1 MSVCASAESSQAGV
15 KLTYVDY
22 NQADVSF
29 GEIAAG
35 STAQVGFNKI
45 TSGTV
50 DWGNVGWN
58 VNYVGY
64 IQVDASAVEGTIQNV
79 SLTFDVSGSTD
90 SKRTTGW
97 GVGYNSSAWSADMTY
112 NTADLSITTLGDQ
125 QWTSTKSSGTFET
138 KTFDITDAFAEDED
152 KIVTIV
158 VYEIAA
164 AGGYLKNPSAT
175 VTYTTGS
182 VSNYYIVRELDS
194 ETQIDTITYKSAIVG
209 TEVSASETDKANFY
223 FDGVKYVYVSGGE
236 QALTVD
242 EDDTKNYIHLTFKE
256 ADIINYT
263 IMSSLGEELDFGN
276 SYVGD
281 AVKYAYPRYQELNGT
296 LYQSSVNN
304 KEYTNTFTPTAANP
318 EAVVNYS
325 NTNKENIVY
334 LNEGEHI
341 NGFTETTTGNLPIRG
356 SNGKGGVTTEDVTI
370 VSLPAGKYVMVVGAF
385 TSKTSQQ
392 NLNFTVGGTAYTA
405 SSSGNLSENTS
416 SEFTLTGETND
427 VVFLGSTS
435 SADAQLDYLYI
446 QKTGEYNYFEIEANL
461 PDTVTVTLGEVED
474 YAKLNL
480 SDYISV
486 KTNAEEYFPVINYA
500 VAEEGVDK
508 KDATYTPV
516 LSEKPLYEV
525 FTEPGTYYVF
535 ANVVAVFADESVDN
549 VSTDTIVIVL
559 KEKEAEQAEEPGV
572 KYSYTLTSDI
582 TQLGTYDVTGGSI
595 ELLNG
600 ALETKNNLY
609 GQKSGSSITAQV
621 NMERKLKVNDC
632 IKITMFCSSNNKA
645 TGFDITK
652 DGSTSL
658 VYFPLPSSNNKA
670 NTYTIEYIVK
680 ETDVNL
686 IGVDTFS
693 IKKITAT
700 DNLYLTGVEVE
711 VLEKKAPEFTALSES
726 KNVAV
731 YEYAILTAKA
741 SGFPEPKYQ
750 WYVDGELVEGATEA
764 SYALWIEEEKTYNVY
779 VKATNSEASI
789 NSDVIV
795 LKGIADK
802 ELADNKLVV
811 PTDMEVADNIW
822 FNGNNIHVI
831 LADKGGF
838 TVQNADA
845 AEAPAGYSAIISG
858 TTNPVVTEDN
868 VTGVA
873 YKILPEVN
881 GVFTF
886 VGKFNAG
893 KAVNVV
899 RKAYT
904 LSAKATAGSLQADD
918 EAVKFKVDETEYNSG
933 DSFTETYNGPITIDM
948 EEGYLYYLY
957 ASGSKIGMYGFD
969 FTETTAVD
977 GVAEAQAETSAPV
990 KFFKNGQLII
1000 AKDGKKFNAAGAEL
1014 K

>member
-1 MSVCASAESSQAGV
+1 MSLGVSAESYTPTV
-15 KLTYVDY
+15 KMTYVNQSSADTSYGEVTSASTGY
-22 NQADVSF
+22 NTFSN
-29 GEIAAG
+29 G
-35 STAQVGFNKI
+35 TVGF
-45 TSGTV
+45 
-50 DWGNVGWN
+50 GN
-58 VNYVGY
+58 
-64 IQVDASAVEGTIQNV
+64 
-79 SLTFDVSGSTD
+79 
-90 SKRTTGW
+90 TGW
-97 GVGYNSSAWSADMTY
+97 GVNFITYIEVDASGLPENATVTEAKLTATVSGSDRGHTFNIGYNTSAWSADLTY
-112 NTADLSITTLGDQ
+112 NTADKTATSLNSTLTTTASRGN
-125 QWTSTKSSGTFET
+125 TGT
-138 KTFDITDAFAEDED
+138 KTGDFIITDAF
-152 KIVTIV
+152 KSSKKVTLLIWDT
-158 VYEIAA
+158 A
-164 AGGYLKNPSAT
+164 AGGGTVSGVSASI
-175 VTYTTGS
+175 TYTTEKTS
-182 VSNYYIVRELDS
+182 SYYVVRELDAD
-194 ETQIDTITYKSAIVG
+194 TQIDTITYIGTIVG
-209 TEVSASETDKANFY
+209 SEVSASTTDKGNFY
-223 FDGVKYVYVSGGE
+223 VNGVKYVYVSG
-236 QALTVD
+236 ADNSITVD

-263 IMSSLGEELDFGN
+263 IMSSLGEELDFGK

-356 SNGKGGVTTEDVTI
+356 SNGKGGVTAEDVTI

-416 SEFTLTGETND
+416 PEFTLTGETND

-446 QKTGEYNYFEIEANL
+446 QKTGDYNYFEIEANL

-486 KTNAEEYFPVINYA
+486 NTNAEEYFPVINYA

-508 KDATYTPV
+508 KDATYTQL

-549 VSTDTIVIVL
+549 ISTDTIVVVL
-559 KEKEAEQAEEPGV
+559 KEKETEQAEEPGV

-609 GQKSGSSITAQV
+609 GQKSGSTITAQV
-621 NMERKLKVNDC
+621 NMGRKLKVNDC
-632 IKITMFCSSNNKA
+632 IKLTMFCSSNNKS
-645 TGFDITK
+645 TGLDITK
-652 DGSTSL
+652 DGTTSL
-658 VYFPLPSSNNKA
+658 VYFPLPSGNNKA
-670 NTYTIEYIVK
+670 YTYTVEYIVK
-680 ETDVNL
+680 ESDVDL

-693 IKKITAT
+693 IKKITAS

-711 VLEKKAPEFTALSES
+711 VLEKKVPVFTVQPVG
-726 KNVAV
+726 KNVASYRYV
-731 YEYAILTAKA
+731 NIPVKA
-741 SGFPEPKYQ
+741 TGFPEPTYQ
-750 WYVDGELVEGATEA
+750 WYVDGEPVDYDSEIGIFIGEP
-764 SYALWIEEEKTYNVY
+764 KTYTVY
-779 VKATNSEASI
+779 VTATNSEGSV
-789 NSDVIV
+789 NSEVIELKAIDDVK
-795 LKGIADK
+795 LNG
-802 ELADNKLVV
+802 NKCVIS
-811 PTDMEVADNIW
+811 TDMEVADELNFFAEDCIVHLLD
-822 FNGNNIHVI
+822 NGN
-831 LADKGGF
+831 F
-838 TVQNADA
+838 SVQAADA
-845 AEAPAGYSAIISG
+845 AEAPAGYSAIIGG
-858 TTNPVVTEDN
+858 TVNPTVNNDN
-868 VTGVA
+868 VTGVGYEVFP
-873 YKILPEVN
+873 YKT

-893 KAVNVV
+893 KAVNIMKFTYAVN
-899 RKAYT
+899 
-904 LSAKATAGSLQADD
+904 AKAAAGSLQADA
-918 EAVKFKVDETEYNSG
+918 ETVSFKVGETEYTSG
-933 DSFTETYNGPITIDM
+933 STFSETYNGPISFDVDDEHI
-948 EEGYLYYLY
+948 YIIY
-957 ASGSKIGMYGFD
+957 ATSSKIGMYGFD
-969 FTETTAVD
+969 FTEATAVD
-977 GVAEAQAETSAPV
+977 GVSEAQESV
-990 KFFKNGQLII
+990 KKEGKFIENGQIVILK
-1000 AKDGKKFNAAGAEL
+1000 AGKKFNAAGAQI

>member
-15 KLTYVDY
+15 KLTYVDMD
-22 NQADVSF
+22 NPDVAI
-29 GEIAAG
+29 GEVAAG

-45 TSGTV
+45 SNGMVGFGNTSWKV
-50 DWGNVGWN
+50 D
-58 VNYVGY
+58 YVGY
-64 IQVDASAVEGTIQNV
+64 IQVDASAVQGTIQNV
-79 SLTFDVSGSTD
+79 SLTFDVSGATD

-138 KTFDITDAFAEDED
+138 KTFDITDAFTEDED

-158 VYEIAA
+158 VYETAA

-182 VSNYYIVRELDS
+182 VSNYFIVRELDS
-194 ETQIDTITYKSAIVG
+194 ENQIDTITYKGILVG
-209 TEVSASETDKANFY
+209 ETVKPSSTDIADFY
-223 FDGVKYVYVSGGE
+223 VNGVKYVYVSG
-236 QALTVD
+236 ADNSITVD
-242 EDDTKNYIHLTFKE
+242 EDKDKNYIHVTFKE

-263 IMSSLGEELDFGN
+263 IKSSLGEELDFGN

-281 AVKYAYPRYQELNGT
+281 AVKYAYPRYQELDGT

-416 SEFTLTGETND
+416 PEFTLAGEVND

-446 QKTGEYNYFEIEANL
+446 QKTGDYNYFDMKANL

-549 VSTDTIVIVL
+549 ISTDTIVVVL
-559 KEKEAEQAEEPGV
+559 KEKETEPAEEPGV
-572 KYSYTLTSDI
+572 KYSYTLTSEI
-582 TQLGTYDVTGGSI
+582 TERGTYEVTGGSI
-595 ELLNG
+595 ELLSG
-600 ALETKNNLY
+600 AFETKNGLY

-632 IKITMFCSSNNKA
+632 IKLTMFCSSNNKS
-645 TGFDITK
+645 TGLDITK
-652 DGSTSL
+652 DGTTSL
-658 VYFPLPSSNNKA
+658 VYFPLPSGNNKA
-670 NTYTIEYIVK
+670 YTYTVEYIVK
-680 ETDVNL
+680 ESDVDL

-693 IKKITAT
+693 IKKITAS

-711 VLEKKAPEFTALSES
+711 VLEKTVPVFTVQPVG
-726 KNVAV
+726 KNVAAYRYV
-731 YEYAILTAKA
+731 NIPVKA
-741 SGFPEPKYQ
+741 TGFPEPTYQ
-750 WYVDGELVEGATEA
+750 WYVDGEAVDYDSELGIFIGGA
-764 SYALWIEEEKTYNVY
+764 KTYTVY
-779 VKATNSEASI
+779 VTATNSEGSV
-789 NSDVIV
+789 NSEVIELNAIDDVY
-795 LKGIADK
+795 LNG
-802 ELADNKLVV
+802 NKCVI
-811 PTDMEVADNIW
+811 PTDMVVADRLSIFADNCRVYLVDG
-822 FNGNNIHVI
+822 GNYS
-831 LADKGGF
+831 
-838 TVQNADA
+838 VQAADA
-845 AEAPAGYSAIISG
+845 TEAPAGYSAIIGG
-858 TTNPVVTEDN
+858 TVNPTVNGNN

-873 YKILPEVN
+873 YNVIPYKT

-886 VGKFNAG
+886 VGKFNPE
-893 KAVNVV
+893 KAINIMKLSYDVN
-899 RKAYT
+899 
-904 LSAKATAGSLQADD
+904 AKAAAGSLQADA
-918 EAVKFKVDETEYNSG
+918 ETVSFKVGETEYTSG
-933 DSFTETYNGPITIDM
+933 STFDETYNGPITFDVDGEHEYII
-948 EEGYLYYLY
+948 Y

-969 FTETTAVD
+969 FTEATAVD
-977 GVAEAQAETSAPV
+977 GVSEAQESV
-990 KFFKNGQLII
+990 KKEGKFIENGQIVILK
-1000 AKDGKKFNAAGAEL
+1000 AGKKFNAAGAQI

>member
-15 KLTYVDY
+15 KLTYVDMD
-22 NQADVSF
+22 NPDVAI
-29 GEIAAG
+29 GEVAAG
-35 STAQVGFNKI
+35 STAQVGYNKI
-45 TSGTV
+45 SNDMVGFANTSWKV
-50 DWGNVGWN
+50 D
-58 VNYVGY
+58 YVGY
-64 IQVDASAVEGTIQNV
+64 IQVDASAVQGTIQNV
-79 SLTFDVSGSTD
+79 SLTFDVSGATD
-90 SKRTTGW
+90 SKRTTAW

-112 NTADLSITTLGDQ
+112 NTADLSITTLGAQ

-138 KTFDITDAFAEDED
+138 KTFDITDAFTEDED

-158 VYEIAA
+158 VYETAA

-182 VSNYYIVRELDS
+182 VSNYFIVRELDS
-194 ETQIDTITYKSAIVG
+194 ENQIDTITYKGILVG
-209 TEVSASETDKANFY
+209 ETVKPSSTDIANFY
-223 FDGVKYVYVSGGE
+223 VNGVKYVYVSG
-236 QALTVD
+236 ADNSITVN
-242 EDDTKNYIHLTFKE
+242 EDKDKNYIHVTFKE

-281 AVKYAYPRYQELNGT
+281 AVKYAYPRYQELDGT

-325 NTNKENIVY
+325 NTNKENIIY

-405 SSSGNLSENTS
+405 SSSGNLNENTS
-416 SEFTLTGETND
+416 PEFTLAGEVND

-446 QKTGEYNYFEIEANL
+446 QKTGDYNFFDMKATL

-508 KDATYTPV
+508 KDATYTQV

-549 VSTDTIVIVL
+549 ISTDTIVVVL
-559 KEKEAEQAEEPGV
+559 KEKETEPAEEPGV
-572 KYSYTLTSDI
+572 KYSYTLTSEI
-582 TQLGTYDVTGGSI
+582 TKSGTYEVTGGSI
-595 ELLNG
+595 ELLSG
-600 ALETKNNLY
+600 AFETKNGLY

-621 NMERKLKVNDC
+621 NMGRKLKVNDC
-632 IKITMFCSSNNKA
+632 IRLTMFCSSNNKS
-645 TGFDITK
+645 TGLDITK
-652 DGSTSL
+652 DGTTSL
-658 VYFPLPSSNNKA
+658 VYFPLPSGNNKA
-670 NTYTIEYIVK
+670 YTYTVEYIVK
-680 ETDVNL
+680 ESDVDL

-693 IKKITAT
+693 IKKITAS

-711 VLEKKAPEFTALSES
+711 VLEKKLPVFTVQPVG
-726 KNVAV
+726 KNVAAYRYV
-731 YEYAILTAKA
+731 NIPVKA
-741 SGFPEPKYQ
+741 TGFPEPTYQ
-750 WYVDGELVEGATEA
+750 WYVNGEPVDYDSEIGIYIGEP
-764 SYALWIEEEKTYNVY
+764 KTYTVY
-779 VKATNSEASI
+779 VTATNSEGSI
-789 NSDVIV
+789 NSEVIELNAIDDVY
-795 LKGIADK
+795 LNG
-802 ELADNKLVV
+802 NKCVI
-811 PTDMEVADNIW
+811 PTDMVVADRLSIFANDCMVY
-822 FNGNNIHVI
+822 FVDGGNYS
-831 LADKGGF
+831 
-838 TVQNADA
+838 VQAADA
-845 AEAPAGYSAIISG
+845 AEAPAGYSAIING
-858 TTNPVVTEDN
+858 TVNPTVNGNN

-873 YKILPEVN
+873 YNVIPHKT

-893 KAVNVV
+893 KAVNIMKLTYDV
-899 RKAYT
+899 A
-904 LSAKATAGSLQADD
+904 AKAAAGSLQADA
-918 EAVKFKVDETEYNSG
+918 ETVSFKVGETEYTSG
-933 DSFTETYNGPITIDM
+933 DSFSETYNGPITFDVDDQHEYII
-948 EEGYLYYLY
+948 Y

-969 FTETTAVD
+969 FTEATAVD
-977 GVAEAQAETSAPV
+977 GVSEAQESV
-990 KFFKNGQLII
+990 KKEGKFIENGQIVILK
-1000 AKDGKKFNAAGAEL
+1000 AGKKFNAAGAQI

>member
-15 KLTYVDY
+15 KLTYVDMD
-22 NQADVSF
+22 NPDVAI
-29 GEIAAG
+29 GEVAAG
-35 STAQVGFNKI
+35 STAQVGYNKI
-45 TSGTV
+45 SNGTV
-50 DWGNVGWN
+50 SFANTGWK

-79 SLTFDVSGSTD
+79 SLTFDVSGATD

-112 NTADLSITTLGDQ
+112 NTANLSITTLGAQ

-158 VYEIAA
+158 VYETAA

-194 ETQIDTITYKSAIVG
+194 ENQIDTITYKGILVG
-209 TEVSASETDKANFY
+209 ETVKPSSTDIADFY
-223 FDGVKYVYVSGGE
+223 VNGVKYVYVSG
-236 QALTVD
+236 ADNSIAVD
-242 EDDTKNYIHLTFKE
+242 EDKDKNYIHVTFKE

-325 NTNKENIVY
+325 NTNKENIIY

-356 SNGKGGVTTEDVTI
+356 SNGKGGVTANDVTI

-392 NLNFTVGGTAYTA
+392 DLNFTVGGTAYTA

-416 SEFTLTGETND
+416 PEFTLTGEEND

-435 SADAQLDYLYI
+435 SADAQLDYIYI
-446 QKTGEYNYFEIEANL
+446 QKTGDYNYFDIETSL
-461 PDTVTVTLGEVED
+461 PDTITVTLGEVED
-474 YAKLNL
+474 YAKLDL
-480 SDYISV
+480 SDYINV
-486 KTNAEEYFPVINYA
+486 RTNAEEYFPQINYA

-508 KDATYTPV
+508 KDATYTPE
-516 LSEKPLYEV
+516 LSDKPLYEV
-525 FTEPGTYYVF
+525 LTEPGTYYVF
-535 ANVVAVFADESVDN
+535 ADVVAVFADESVDN
-549 VSTDTIVIVL
+549 ISTDTIVVVL
-559 KEKEAEQAEEPGV
+559 KEKETEPAEEPGV
-572 KYSYTLTSDI
+572 KYSYTLSSEI
-582 TQLGTYDVTGGSI
+582 TKLGNYEVEGGSI
-595 ELLNG
+595 DLLSG
-600 ALETKNNLY
+600 AIETKNGLY
-609 GQKSGSSITAQV
+609 GQKSGATITAQV

-632 IKITMFCSSNNKA
+632 IKLTMFCSSNNKA
-645 TGFDITK
+645 TGLDITK
-652 DGSTSL
+652 DGTTSL
-658 VYFPLPSSNNKA
+658 AYFPLPSGNNKS
-670 NTYTIEYIVK
+670 NTYTVEYIVK
-680 ETDVNL
+680 ESDVNL

-711 VLEKKAPEFTALSES
+711 VLEKKAPVFTVQPVG
-726 KNVAV
+726 KNVAS
-731 YEYAILTAKA
+731 YEYVNIPVKA
-741 SGFPEPKYQ
+741 TGFPEPTYQ
-750 WYVDGELVEGATEA
+750 WYVDGEPVDYDSELGIFIGEA
-764 SYALWIEEEKTYNVY
+764 KTYNVY
-779 VKATNSEASI
+779 VTATNSEGSV
-789 NSDVIV
+789 NSEVIELKAIDDVH
-795 LKGIADK
+795 LNG
-802 ELADNKLVV
+802 NKCVI
-811 PTDMEVADNIW
+811 PTDMEVADGLN
-822 FNGNNIHVI
+822 FFAEDYRVRLLDNGN
-831 LADKGGF
+831 F
-838 TVQNADA
+838 SVQAADA
-845 AEAPAGYSAIISG
+845 AEAPAGYSAIIGG
-858 TTNPVVTEDN
+858 TVNPTVNGND
-868 VTGVA
+868 VTGVG
-873 YKILPEVN
+873 YKVLPYRT

-893 KAVNVV
+893 KAVNIMKVKNEV
-899 RKAYT
+899 C
-904 LSAKATAGSLQADD
+904 AKAAAGSLQADA
-918 EAVKFKVDETEYNSG
+918 ETVSFKVGETEYTSG
-933 DSFTETYNGPITIDM
+933 SSFDETYNGPISFDV
-948 EEGYLYYLY
+948 EEEYEYIIY
-957 ASGSKIGMYGFD
+957 ATSSKIGMYGFD
-969 FTETTAVD
+969 FTEATAVD
-977 GVAEAQAETSAPV
+977 GVSEAQESV
-990 KFFKNGQLII
+990 KKEGKFIENGQIVILK
-1000 AKDGKKFNAAGAEL
+1000 AGKKFNAAGAQI